1 MPSLTT
7 TGPVLLSTG
16 LRPGPVQSLAPY
28 ASGPVVVAVP
38 GPPGSAIRAGSGA
51 PVDDGIMP
59 GDPWVDTDTGDL
71 WEWSTAWA
79 LVGSI
84 LGPQGPTGATG
95 PQGDAGPAGATGATG
110 AQGETGPQGP
120 TGAQGADGAPGAD
133 GADGAP
139 GVGVPTGGTTG
150 QTLIKTS
157 GTDYDTEWA
166 APAGGASA
174 GEVRH
179 DWAAPHSYMASAPA
193 GTAESA
199 TGWRI
204 TRITVADAGT
214 ATVAV
219 CLDGAWTA
227 RESEV
232 YA

>member
-1 MPSLTT
+1 MTDVIVTT
-7 TGPVLLSTG
+7 SPPTVLIVTQ
-16 LRPGPVQSLAPY
+16 P
-28 ASGPVVVAVP
+28 
-38 GPPGSAIRAGSGA
+38 GA
-51 PVDDGIMP
+51 PSVIVDHEGH
-59 GDPWVDTDTGDL
+59 
-71 WEWSTAWA
+71 
-79 LVGSI
+79 
-84 LGPQGPTGATG
+84 
-95 PQGDAGPAGATGATG
+95 
-110 AQGETGPQGP
+110 
-120 TGAQGADGAPGAD
+120 
-133 GADGAP
+133 GAP

-150 QTLIKTS
+150 QALIKTS
-157 GTDYDTEWA
+157 GADYDTEWA
-166 APAGGASA
+166 TAGGSSA

>member
-38 GPPGSAIRAGSGA
+38 GPPGSAI
-51 PVDDGIMP
+51 
-59 GDPWVDTDTGDL
+59 
-71 WEWSTAWA
+71 
-79 LVGSI
+79 
-84 LGPQGPTGATG
+84 
-95 PQGDAGPAGATGATG
+95 
-110 AQGETGPQGP
+110 
-120 TGAQGADGAPGAD
+120 
-133 GADGAP
+133 
-139 GVGVPTGGTTG
+139 PTGGTTG
-150 QTLIKTS
+150 QTLIKAS
-157 GTDYDTEWA
+157 GADFDTAWA
-166 APAGGASA
+166 APAGGSSA

-219 CLDGAWTA
+219 CLDGAWTT
-227 RESEV
+227 REGAI
-232 YA
+232 YG

>member
-1 MPSLTT
+1 MTDVIVTTSPPTVLIVTQPVSLS
-7 TGPVLLSTG
+7 VI
-16 LRPGPVQSLAPY
+16 VDHE
-28 ASGPVVVAVP
+28 
-38 GPPGSAIRAGSGA
+38 GPPGTPGA
-51 PVDDGIMP
+51 DGP
-59 GDPWVDTDTGDL
+59 P
-71 WEWSTAWA
+71 
-79 LVGSI
+79 
-84 LGPQGPTGATG
+84 
-95 PQGDAGPAGATGATG
+95 
-110 AQGETGPQGP
+110 
-120 TGAQGADGAPGAD
+120 GADGAP
-133 GADGAP
+133 GAP

-166 APAGGASA
+166 TAGGSSA

>member
-59 GDPWVDTDTGDL
+59 GDLWVDTDTGDL

-84 LGPQGPTGATG
+84 LGPP
-95 PQGDAGPAGATGATG
+95 
-110 AQGETGPQGP
+110 
-120 TGAQGADGAPGAD
+120 

-150 QTLIKTS
+150 QALIKTS
-157 GTDYDTEWA
+157 GADYDTEWA
-166 APAGGASA
+166 TAGGSSA

-179 DWAAPHSYMASAPA
+179 DWAAPHSYMGTAPA

-214 ATVAV
+214 ATAAV
-219 CLDGAWTA
+219 CLDGTWDD
-227 RESEV
+227 RGSEV

>member
-59 GDPWVDTDTGDL
+59 GDLWVDTDTGDL

-95 PQGDAGPAGATGATG
+95 PQGDAGPGDVLDPGFAVTVASVTGTYSIPVTVPGARLTMTAGTAFSFDTPTQAGMSLLVHLAGAF
-110 AQGETGPQGP
+110 
-120 TGAQGADGAPGAD
+120 
-133 GADGAP
+133 
-139 GVGVPTGGTTG
+139 VPTWPASVKWHSGVAPVYAGPSLYSFTTLDGGTTW
-150 QTLIKTS
+150 I
-157 GTDYDTEWA
+157 
-166 APAGGASA
+166 GAQVGRA
-174 GEVRH
+174 I
-179 DWAAPHSYMASAPA
+179 A
-193 GTAESA
+193 
-199 TGWRI
+199 
-204 TRITVADAGT
+204 
-214 ATVAV
+214 
-219 CLDGAWTA
+219 
-227 RESEV
+227 
-232 YA
+232 

>member
-59 GDPWVDTDTGDL
+59 GDLWVDTDTGDL

-84 LGPQGPTGATG
+84 LGP
-95 PQGDAGPAGATGATG
+95 
-110 AQGETGPQGP
+110 
-120 TGAQGADGAPGAD
+120 
-133 GADGAP
+133 
-139 GVGVPTGGTTG
+139 GG
-150 QTLIKTS
+150 S
-157 GTDYDTEWA
+157 
-166 APAGGASA
+166 SA
-174 GEVRH
+174 GEVCH

-193 GTAESA
+193 NTAESA